1 MFQFM
6 GPGETSWSAPKATV
20 RAAGSIR
27 GSKVKTAAPSAGAVS
42 SLAAVPSTA
51 IVKSAAASASSTAIA
66 TTTTPVASPKTNV
79 RKQSDAK
86 KSSPAAG
93 KSGGGSSEGAVQ
105 GAASVKGKRKKKGKR
120 VSVEG
125 DSTLSGVKR
134 ARSPGVMEEGT
145 EAIARA
151 GVGTS
156 VGTGMETDSLPE
168 TSSLVR
174 SPSKGGRP
182 RSKSPAASSA
192 SWRGM
197 YWSAGSPTLGSA
209 SGGEGGRGA
218 VRSSRAKSGG
228 GLPGI
233 VEGGKSA
240 TAHKRFRIKAQKAAE
255 GMAAQA
261 AYEEAKRQRLPPEEA
276 AAKLA
281 AAAVEAA
288 KLAAKTSSIGGNLS
302 KHLIDLKAAEVSGDL
317 PAYMPVCLPVMILS
331 TASNGSIFC
340 NIWVGHI

>member
-1 MFQFM
+1 MVNDGATTLPTHIEVCFAYCLLLASMRQFM
-6 GPGETSWSAPKATV
+6 GPGETSWSTPKAKV
-20 RAAGSIR
+20 KAAGSIR
-27 GSKVKTAAPSAGAVS
+27 PSKVKPAITSPDTISSSAA
-42 SLAAVPSTA
+42 
-51 IVKSAAASASSTAIA
+51 AAASASSTA
-66 TTTTPVASPKTNV
+66 TTSPVESTKTSI
-79 RKQSDAK
+79 RKQSEAK
-86 KSSPAAG
+86 KSPPD
-93 KSGGGSSEGAVQ
+93 GGGSSE
-105 GAASVKGKRKKKGKR
+105 GAASVKGKRKKKEKR

-134 ARSPGVMEEGT
+134 ARSPGVVEEGT
-145 EAIARA
+145 EVIADA
-151 GVGTS
+151 GA
-156 VGTGMETDSLPE
+156 GMETGNLPE
-168 TSSLVR
+168 TPSLVG

-197 YWSAGSPTLGSA
+197 YWSAGSPTPGSA
-209 SGGEGGRGA
+209 SGGEGGRGV

-228 GLPGI
+228 GFPGI
-233 VEGGKSA
+233 VEAGKSA

-302 KHLIDLKAAEVSGDL
+302 KHLIDLKAAEVSGGFFPRTYL
-317 PAYMPVCLPVMILS
+317 PVC
-331 TASNGSIFC
+331 AS
-340 NIWVGHI
+340 